1 LSDPIRIQAIRFQYQ
16 GQPDRRG
23 NWETIPFYLKYLRGF
38 LMEHDGNVIW
48 LKGHTGGDEA
58 AYLVFNNMVFGQVH
72 RLVTQ
77 PLPELGV
84 YTLTGE
90 KEPIEILRK
99 YYRDGK
105 IGVGRLLF
113 WEEQVGEAIDTL
125 TRKFNEGFW
134 YAPIGTPTGAIR
146 LKAKRFT
153 QKFHEDENWFCLHSV
168 EETICRSDGT
178 PVATQNHQELWLRE
192 SALRTLSH
200 ILPLLAVLVVEAIAT

>member
-1 LSDPIRIQAIRFQYQ
+1 MLEQLIRIQAIRFQYQ
-16 GQPDRRG
+16 GRPERRG
-23 NWETIPFYLKYLRGF
+23 NWETMPFYLNHLRQF
-38 LMEHDGNVIW
+38 LIDNDGDVVW

-58 AYLVFNNMVFGQVH
+58 AYLVFNTAIADNV
-72 RLVTQ
+72 RSLLAR

-90 KEPIEILRK
+90 KEPVEVLRK

-125 TRKFNEGFW
+125 SRKFNEGFW

-178 PVATQNHQELWLRE
+178 PVATRKHEELWLRE
-192 SALRTLSH
+192 SALRTVSRF
-200 ILPLLAVLVVEAIAT
+200 LPLLAVLVVEAM